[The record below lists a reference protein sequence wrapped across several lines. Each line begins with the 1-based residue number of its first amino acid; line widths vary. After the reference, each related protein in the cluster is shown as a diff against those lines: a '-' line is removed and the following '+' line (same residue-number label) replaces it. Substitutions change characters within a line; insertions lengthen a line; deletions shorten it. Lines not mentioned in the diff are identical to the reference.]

1 MKNRIYLSLVLV
13 LIIGLKSF
21 GQSTDI
27 EYYFTAN
34 ANLYLPIN
42 TPQKGVYPILWY
54 DKTTDPKLLIG
65 GFGVGVTALKS
76 IKNKVSIKGQAN
88 ISKHTYWDE
97 PDLFTEDG
105 IVGAAAITGSSDF
118 TIGLTGTINYFIS
131 EKFLVGT
138 GLGGQLLLV
147 SLSRLPGL
155 YGNES
160 EIAVNKYY
168 KPVMPVIP
176 LEASLKLK
184 KTMYSI
190 RYEHALL
197 NRLKSDLA
205 QYKTDRYGLLTFEVG
220 FHL

>member
-27 EYYFTAN
+27 EYHFTAN
-34 ANLYLPIN
+34 GNLYLPIN

-54 DKTTDPKLLIG
+54 DKTTNPKLLIG

-97 PDLFTEDG
+97 PQFFTDG
-105 IVGAAAITGSSDF
+105 GFLGATVITGSSDF

-131 EKFLVGT
+131 KKFLVGT
-138 GLGGQLLLV
+138 GLGGQVLLA
-147 SLSRLPGL
+147 SLSRLPRL
-155 YGNES
+155 YGTDS
-160 EIAVNKYY
+160 EIAANKYY
-168 KPVMPVIP
+168 KPFMPVIP
-176 LEASLKLK
+176 VEASLKLK

-190 RYEHALL
+190 RYEHGLL
-197 NRLKSDLA
+197 NRLKGDLA
-205 QYKTDRYGLLTFEVG
+205 QYKTDKYGLLTFEVG